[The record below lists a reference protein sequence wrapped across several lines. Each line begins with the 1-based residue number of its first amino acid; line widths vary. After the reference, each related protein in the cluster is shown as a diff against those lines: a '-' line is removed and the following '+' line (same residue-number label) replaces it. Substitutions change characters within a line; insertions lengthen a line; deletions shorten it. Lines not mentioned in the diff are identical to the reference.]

1 MERSLGRSSF
11 LSMTGYF
18 KWIGA
23 GLGLYLTRFSF
34 FGAFFGF
41 LIGTF
46 IDNFSRAAKYMNE
59 RGEQGGQRFN
69 SAQDIYGFYQRQS
82 QRYDF
87 PTMLLAL
94 SAAVMTAD
102 NRVVKS
108 ELEYV
113 KTFLKQQ
120 FGPQFT
126 ATHLKTLKA
135 FIDQDQPL
143 PLSEICNDIRMRT
156 RQEVRV
162 QLIHYLFGIAK
173 ADGNVSQS
181 EMSVI
186 QRIAR
191 MLGVPDMDFTSVKNM
206 FHKDTESDY
215 KILGIEKSA
224 SDQEVK
230 KAYRKMAVR
239 YHPDKVA
246 QAGDEYQKGA
256 KEKFQRIQEAY
267 DNIKKERN
275 MS

>member
-1 MERSLGRSSF
+1 
-11 LSMTGYF
+11 MTGYF

-23 GLGLYLTRFSF
+23 GLGFYLTGFRF
-34 FGAFFGF
+34 FGAFLGF
-41 LIGTF
+41 LVGGF
-46 IDNFSRAAKYMNE
+46 IDNFSRAAKYMNQ
-59 RGEQGGQRFN
+59 RGGQQFN

-82 QRYDF
+82 QQYDF

-126 ATHLKTLKA
+126 TTHLKTLKA

-143 PLSEICNDIRMRT
+143 PLNQICNDIRMRT

-173 ADGNVSQS
+173 ADGSVSQS
-181 EMSVI
+181 ELAVLK
-186 QRIAR
+186 RIAK
-191 MLGVPDMDFTSVKNM
+191 MLDVPDMDFTSVKNM

-215 KILGIEKSA
+215 RILGVEKSA
-224 SDQEVK
+224 TDQEVK

-246 QAGDEYQKGA
+246 QAGEEYEKGA

-267 DNIKKERN
+267 DNIKKERK
-275 MS
+275 MG

>member
-1 MERSLGRSSF
+1 MERSQYRSSF
-11 LSMTGYF
+11 FSMTGYF

-102 NRVVKS
+102 NKVVKS

-126 ATHLKTLKA
+126 TTHLKTLKA

-143 PLSEICNDIRMRT
+143 PLSDICNDIRNRT

-162 QLIHYLFGIAK
+162 QLVHYLFGIAK
-173 ADGNVSQS
+173 ADGHVSQS
-181 EMSVI
+181 ELAVLK
-186 QRIAR
+186 RIAHL
-191 MLGVPDMDFTSVKNM
+191 MGVPDVDFTSVKNM
-206 FHKDTESDY
+206 FHRDTESDY
-215 KILGIEKSA
+215 RILGIEKSA
-224 SDQEVK
+224 TDQEVK

-246 QAGDEYQKGA
+246 QAGDEYEKGA

-267 DNIKKERN
+267 DNIKKERGMN
-275 MS
+275 

>member
-1 MERSLGRSSF
+1 
-11 LSMTGYF
+11 MTGYF

-23 GLGLYLTRFSF
+23 GLGFYLTGYRF
-34 FGAFFGF
+34 FGAFLGF
-41 LIGTF
+41 LIGGF

-59 RGEQGGQRFN
+59 RGGQGGQRF
-69 SAQDIYGFYQRQS
+69 SSTQDIYGFYQRQS

-113 KTFLKQQ
+113 KAFLKQQ

-126 ATHLKTLKA
+126 QTHLKTLKA

-143 PLSEICNDIRMRT
+143 PLSEICADIKVKT

-162 QLIHYLFGIAK
+162 QLLHYLFGIAK
-173 ADGNVSQS
+173 ADGEVSQS
-181 EMSVI
+181 EMAVLK
-186 QRIAR
+186 RIALL
-191 MLGVPDMDFTSVKNM
+191 MGVPDMDFTSVKNM
-206 FHKDTESDY
+206 FHRDTESDY
-215 KILGIEKSA
+215 KILGVEKSA
-224 SDQEVK
+224 TDQEVK

-246 QAGDEYQKGA
+246 QAGEEYEKGA

-267 DNIKKERN
+267 DNIKKERK

>member
-1 MERSLGRSSF
+1 
-11 LSMTGYF
+11 MTGYF

-34 FGAFFGF
+34 FGAFLGF

-102 NRVVKS
+102 NKVVKS

-126 ATHLKTLKA
+126 TTHLKTLKA

-143 PLSEICNDIRMRT
+143 PLSEICNDIRNRT

-162 QLIHYLFGIAK
+162 QLVHYLFGIAK
-173 ADGNVSQS
+173 SDGHVSQS
-181 EMSVI
+181 ELAVLK
-186 QRIAR
+186 RIAHL
-191 MLGVPDMDFTSVKNM
+191 MGVPDVDFTSVKNM
-206 FHKDTESDY
+206 FHRDTESDY
-215 KILGIEKSA
+215 RILGIEKSA
-224 SDQEVK
+224 TDQEVK

-246 QAGDEYQKGA
+246 QAGDEYEKGA

-267 DNIKKERN
+267 DNIKKERGMN
-275 MS
+275 